1 MNTWRML
8 MLTVALTVLAAAP
21 SARGADEPA
30 KSVACPALTKPGAA
44 PLPDP
49 EIDTRLQPDRL
60 RCQADEQLRQ
70 GDQQLRRYLGED
82 DANQRLVDAQTA
94 YGNARDLYRQVGER
108 GGEAKALLGL
118 AQAQR
123 YLGFAGAEAKS
134 QLAAVRELYRQPA
147 AGPAD
152 AGVIFA
158 LAEIGQGL
166 DDSDNARGDYK
177 KAVALYREGGDHAG
191 EASAWAGLAIIE
203 QRAGHAPAAH
213 DDFVAAR
220 DLLKLIPDNES
231 KAAGAPFKQFLD
243 PSNRG
248 QALLGLAD
256 LAKEGGDGA
265 AAQTRYTEARIA
277 FQTVADRSGEGRA
290 LFGLAELKA
299 AQNDAEGARSD
310 YEEARQ
316 LLQGG
321 GDHEGEARL
330 LISRAAFARR
340 LGDNAQAGADYADAQ
355 DIFGRLADEVS
366 QAAALLALG
375 DVDADLDEQDFATQ
389 AYDHARQLYHKL
401 GDSGGEA
408 RALNGLAEAE
418 LSAGDRDLA
427 QRDFE
432 AAAEL
437 YDKAGQA
444 DRAAAAR
451 QKADDLAE

>member
-1 MNTWRML
+1 ML
-8 MLTVALTVLAAAP
+8 LLTVALTVLAAAP
-21 SARGADEPA
+21 SARGAGEPE
-30 KSVACPALTKPGAA
+30 KSDACPALTKQGAA

-49 EIDTRLQPDRL
+49 ELDTRPNSDRL
-60 RCQADEQLRQ
+60 RCQADEQLHQ
-70 GDQQLRRYLGED
+70 GDEQLRQYLGADE
-82 DANQRLVDAQTA
+82 ANQRLVDAQTA
-94 YGNARDLYRQVGER
+94 YGSARDLYRQVGDR

-118 AQAQR
+118 AQAQS

-166 DDSDNARGDYK
+166 DDSDNARSDYK
-177 KAVALYREGGDHAG
+177 KAIALYREGGDHAG
-191 EASAWAGLAIIE
+191 EAAAWAGLAIIE
-203 QRAGHAPAAH
+203 RRAGHAPVAH

-220 DLLKLIPDNES
+220 DLLKLIPDSES

-248 QALLGLAD
+248 YALLGLAD
-256 LAKEGGDGA
+256 LAKEGGDGV
-265 AAQTRYTEARIA
+265 AAQARYTEARIA
-277 FQTVADRSGEGRA
+277 FQTVTDRGGEGFA
-290 LFGLAELKA
+290 LLGLAELKA
-299 AQNDAEGARSD
+299 AQGDAASARSD

-316 LLQGG
+316 LFQGVG
-321 GDHEGEARL
+321 EHEGEARL
-330 LISRAAFARR
+330 LVSRAAFARR
-340 LGDNAQAGADYADAQ
+340 LGDNVQAGADYADAQ
-355 DIFGRLADEVS
+355 NIFGRLEDGAS
-366 QAAALLALG
+366 QAATLLQLG

-389 AYDHARQLYHKL
+389 AYDHARQLYHQL
-401 GDSGGEA
+401 GDPGGEA
-408 RALNGLAEAE
+408 RALSGLAEAE

-427 QRDFE
+427 QRDLE

>member
-1 MNTWRML
+1 ML
-8 MLTVALTVLAAAP
+8 LPIVALTILAAAP
-21 SARGADEPA
+21 SARSASDPS
-30 KSVACPALTKPGAA
+30 KSNACPAMPAPGAA

-49 EIDTRLQPDRL
+49 EIDTRPHPDRL
-60 RCQADEQLRQ
+60 RCQADEQLRR
-70 GDQQLRRYLGED
+70 GDEQLGRYLGED
-82 DANQRLVDAQTA
+82 EENQRLVDAQTA

-118 AQAQR
+118 ARAQS

-166 DDSDNARGDYK
+166 DDSDNARSDYK
-177 KAVALYREGGDHAG
+177 KAIALYRESGDPAG

-203 QRAGHAPAAH
+203 QRAGYAPAAH
-213 DDFVAAR
+213 EDFIAAR
-220 DLLKLIPDNES
+220 DLLKQIPDGES

-243 PSNRG
+243 PSHRG
-248 QALLGLAD
+248 YALLGLAD
-256 LAKEGGDGA
+256 LAKEAHDGA
-265 AAQTRYTEARIA
+265 AAQTCYTEARIA
-277 FQTVADRSGEGRA
+277 FQTVTDRGGEGFA
-290 LFGLAELKA
+290 LLGLADLKA
-299 AQNDAEGARSD
+299 AQGDAAGARSD
-310 YEEARQ
+310 YNVARQ
-316 LLQGG
+316 LFQGVG
-321 GDHEGEARL
+321 EHEGEARL

-355 DIFGRLADEVS
+355 DIFGRLEDDAS
-366 QAAALLALG
+366 QAAALLELG
-375 DVDADLDEQDFATQ
+375 SVNADLDEQDFATH
-389 AYDHARQLYHKL
+389 AYDHARQLFRKL

-418 LSAGDRDLA
+418 LSAGDRELA
-427 QRDFE
+427 QRDLE
-432 AAAEL
+432 TAAEL

-444 DRAAAAR
+444 DRAASAR